1 MTVSEKK
8 LLTSILILLTAVI
21 GYSGFQLYRYNNQ
34 RPMIIKVYR
43 YKGNK
48 LISSEVYQN
57 DFVKCDEAK
66 AVR

>member
-1 MTVSEKK
+1 MSENKF
-8 LLTSILILLTAVI
+8 LLAIIILLMLVI
-21 GYSGFQLYRYNNQ
+21 GYSGFQLHRYNNQ

-57 DFVKCDEAK
+57 DFVKCEQAGM
-66 AVR
+66 VR